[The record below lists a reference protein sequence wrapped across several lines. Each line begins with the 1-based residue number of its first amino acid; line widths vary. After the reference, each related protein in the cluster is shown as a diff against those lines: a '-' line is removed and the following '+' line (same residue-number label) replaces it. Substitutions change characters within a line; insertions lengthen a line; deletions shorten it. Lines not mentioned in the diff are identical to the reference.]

1 LFRRFNYMRLLLAA
15 LMLIYVCAG
24 IVSAQPAIPDFSFA
38 QASDDHNEPLA
49 PVTIA
54 EFENPQ
60 PILLEPYKVMAL
72 PVSFVID
79 TGDITEFGGHA
90 AFLKH
95 VGFYS
100 KVKIPEYITMG
111 NHDGTWRSLT
121 YELRQLYG
129 SPYYSFDKFGCH
141 FVILDSA
148 GFQHPLPSIGPEQLV
163 WLKKDLEKAGKDVPV
178 FIALHHPLNTTEFAS
193 RYDVD
198 RLLDVIR
205 PYNIEVIMYGHGHG
219 ANSGKYENFDIVQGG
234 STYGPG
240 PAGYQVYCVMDGVL
254 RIAYKDQGK
263 PVAVKAMLEKPLAPP
278 AKRYPAITFASPR
291 EGATLKGQMPVKAWI
306 GLGKGEVK
314 SAFAEIDGA
323 GKTDLALVSGG
334 SFECAVALD
343 TLSPGAH
350 SLKLTFTGSDGVAYH
365 RSTFFYVDST
375 RPKVRWRVLMDTAS
389 KTTPTISDSMVY
401 IGGYDGSVRA
411 YDSKSGK
418 LRWQVPTGGGIA
430 GQILLQG
437 DKVYVGSED
446 KSLYCLTAA
455 KGGVVWKFEAEEPIY
470 SMPVSD
476 GKAIYF
482 GCGSG
487 AFYSVDAASGKE
499 IWKNSDAKYNIE
511 IKPFLCDG
519 KVYYGAWDTFI
530 YCVNTADGKLV
541 WKHVGQGSS
550 HGGAAVYYSPADCGP
565 VVCKGV
571 VFAPD
576 RRYEC
581 SLSDAATGSV
591 NSSLESV
598 AAVALSTDSQLVYL
612 RRTSSK
618 LDKVDSTGKVVWSAD
633 VPAGIVPAAP
643 TEVGG
648 IVYVCGNRGTV
659 SAVSASE
666 GKVLWQYDS
675 TPSLYVLAGVS
686 ASGSTAYVVGTDGS
700 LTALGE

>member
-1 LFRRFNYMRLLLAA
+1 MFRRTNLWPLVVAALLL
-15 LMLIYVCAG
+15 LFVG
-24 IVSAQPAIPDFSFA
+24 TGPSQSAIESFSFA
-38 QASDDHNEPLA
+38 HTSDDHNQPLA
-49 PVTIA
+49 ATTIA
-54 EFENPQ
+54 EFANPQ
-60 PILLEPYKVMAL
+60 PIMLEPYKMIAL

-79 TGDITEFGGHA
+79 TGDVTEFGGHGA
-90 AFLKH
+90 WMKYE
-95 VGFYS
+95 GFYS
-100 KVKIPEYITMG
+100 GVKIPHYVSIG

-141 FVILDSA
+141 FVILSSA
-148 GFQHPLPSIGPEQLV
+148 GFQHPLPSIGSEQLT

-178 FIALHHPLNTTEFAS
+178 FVALHHPLNTKEFAS
-193 RYDVD
+193 RFDVD

-205 PYNIEVIMYGHGHG
+205 PYNIAVVMYGHGHG
-219 ANSGKYENFDIVQGG
+219 ANHGMYENFDIVQGG

-240 PAGYQVYCVMDGVL
+240 PAGYQVYSVMDGIL
-254 RIAYKDQGK
+254 RIVYKDQGK
-263 PVAVKAMLEKPLAPP
+263 PTATKAMLEKALAPP
-278 AKRYPAITFASPR
+278 AKRYPAMKIDSPR
-291 EGATLKGQMPVKAWI
+291 EGSTYSAQMPVKAWI
-306 GLGKGEVK
+306 GFGKGEVK
-314 SAFAEIDGA
+314 NAFLEIDGA
-323 GKTDLALVSGG
+323 GKTDLALKPGG
-334 SFECAVALD
+334 SFESLVAL
-343 TLSPGAH
+343 TSLSLGAH
-350 SLKLTFTGSDGVAYH
+350 SLKLTFTGQDDAAYH
-365 RSTFFYVDST
+365 RSTFFYVDSPK
-375 RPKVRWRVLMDTAS
+375 PKVRWRVNMDTAS

-411 YDSKSGK
+411 YDSKSGT
-418 LRWQVPTGGGIA
+418 LRWRFQTGGAIA
-430 GQILLQG
+430 GQILWQG

-446 KSLYCLTAA
+446 KTLYCLTAA
-455 KGGVVWKFEAEEPIY
+455 KGAPVWKFEAEEPIY

-487 AFYSVDAASGKE
+487 AFYSVDAITGLQ
-499 IWKNSDAKYNIE
+499 IWKNSEARNNIE
-511 IKPFLCDG
+511 VKAFLCDG
-519 KVYYGAWDTFI
+519 KVYYGAWDTFV
-530 YCVNTADGKLV
+530 YCVNTADGTLA

-571 VFAPD
+571 VSAPD
-576 RRYEC
+576 RKYEC
-581 SLSDAATGSV
+581 SLSDAATGNV

-598 AAVALSTDSQLVYL
+598 AAVGLSMDGQFVYL
-612 RRTSSK
+612 RRTNNK
-618 LDKVDSTGKVVWSAD
+618 LDKVDSTGKVVWSVD
-633 VPAGIVPAAP
+633 VPTGIVPAAP

-675 TPSLYVLAGVS
+675 TPSLYVLAGVG
-686 ASGSTAYVVGTDGS
+686 AGDSTAYVVGTDGS